1 MTHQEKG
8 MTFHAA
14 DFPVLRDILP
24 GYLHQDFVQDYG
36 SAEGALQAFLSEA
49 SGDEILGVKEEWQRF
64 RKTMSERP
72 LEEIQAAL
80 VRLGV
85 AWRPEK
91 EEELKGV
98 DEILSRAEA

>member
-1 MTHQEKG
+1 MKHQEKG
-8 MTFHAA
+8 RTFHVA

-24 GYLHQDFVQDYG
+24 GYLHQEFAQEYG
-36 SAEGALQAFLSEA
+36 SAVGAVQSFLSEA

-64 RKTMSERP
+64 RNTMRERP
-72 LEEIQAAL
+72 LEEVQAAL

-98 DEILSRAEA
+98 DEILSQAEA